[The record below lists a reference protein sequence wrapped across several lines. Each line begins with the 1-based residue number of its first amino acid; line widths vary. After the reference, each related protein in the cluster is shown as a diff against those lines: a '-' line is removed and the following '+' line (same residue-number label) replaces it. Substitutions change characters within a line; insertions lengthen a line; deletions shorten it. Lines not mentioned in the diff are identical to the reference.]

1 MPFQRQRAELRIDDG
16 VRLELERIKPF
27 PNGVGA
33 ARGTCETAAR
43 LRGRRADFSDCAVAE
58 DEPTEGIPVR
68 AQGS

>member
-16 VRLELERIKPF
+16 VRLELERISRSRTES
-27 PNGVGA
+27 VGA

-43 LRGRRADFSDCAVAE
+43 LCGRRADCAVAE
-58 DEPTEGIPVR
+58 HEPPEGMEPAC